1 MAALENNS
9 SIQNLSFRDLS
20 TNSSHGDPCK
30 NSALFST
37 SAVSIAIVSCYA
49 LLIPLTVLG
58 NGSVIAA
65 FVSNTRL
72 RTTTN
77 IFIVGLA
84 ASDILV
90 GTFAL
95 PFWTFIV
102 SHENIMAGYCF
113 STYTVYISFDVF
125 AGCASILQLTA
136 IAIERF
142 FSMKWPLIHRKM
154 PQWVYCIILTLAWLC
169 ATVMAVLQPLQV
181 RTELWRQAYTA
192 ALFAFCFFFP
202 FVIIVSCYCYI
213 FKVTRF
219 QARRRLSSCSD
230 SQRCGTTPGV
240 AIKELNVAITVAVIT
255 GLFLAAWL
263 PFFSVTVIATFC
275 MTCLPSGAA
284 LLHLVK
290 FFKFLQYSS
299 SAINPY
305 IYAYRNREMRATL
318 AKIAGKIFPCDLA
331 RSWTR
336 NLSSKRHAKHPLKQ
350 SATENV
356 QANGLNRCNSC
367 SENNNSFK
375 RAKNVLD
382 EKIKVRQKKRNKK
395 KTVVIYV

>member
-1 MAALENNS
+1 
-9 SIQNLSFRDLS
+9 
-20 TNSSHGDPCK
+20 
-30 NSALFST
+30 
-37 SAVSIAIVSCYA
+37 
-49 LLIPLTVLG
+49 
-58 NGSVIAA
+58 
-65 FVSNTRL
+65 
-72 RTTTN
+72 
-77 IFIVGLA
+77 
-84 ASDILV
+84 
-90 GTFAL
+90 
-95 PFWTFIV
+95 
-102 SHENIMAGYCF
+102 
-113 STYTVYISFDVF
+113 
-125 AGCASILQLTA
+125 
-136 IAIERF
+136 
-142 FSMKWPLIHRKM
+142 M
-154 PQWVYCIILTLAWLC
+154 PQWVYCIILALAWLC

-181 RTELWRQAYTA
+181 RTELWRKAYTV

-219 QARRRLSSCSD
+219 QARRRLSSCSH

-336 NLSSKRHAKHPLKQ
+336 NVSSKRHHKHPLKH
-350 SATENV
+350 SAKENV
-356 QANGLNRCNSC
+356 QANGLNSCNSC

-382 EKIKVRQKKRNKK
+382 EKIKVRQKRRNKK